1 MNRIKEILDKSETLL
16 EHMLER
22 RKLQAGR
29 IFTEKYRVWKYKFKN
44 ETDFFMQN
52 KEDDKNNLVISCLN
66 SSIITG
72 KNAYQIA
79 WYNEEIYVD
88 PYPPC
93 TYYAPEF
100 LFYEIQ
106 RDIEEIKRFLNQ
118 NFIRVMDYEMEEV
131 RRKYMKKIY
140 FLGKDFMVSLI
151 RENGKQNI
159 KIWFGE
165 YMKDVECIGE
175 A

>member
-22 RKLQAGR
+22 RKLQAEQ

-52 KEDDKNNLVISCLN
+52 KEEDKNNLVISCLN

-131 RRKYMKKIY
+131 RRKYMKNVY